1 MTTELILAAW
11 IASAALLFLPLGRVA
26 RLAQRRLR
34 PARGHAGDMVEPSPD
49 AAPGLMA
56 RLAPRVARELRWPTM
71 LALYVVFIVGAAYLA
86 PRAISRALDTP
97 HPMAAI
103 TSQSMFPTLKRGD
116 MVFIQGVDKVTD
128 LEVGDIIAYDDDV
141 SGLVIH
147 RIIEIDGEKLHT
159 IGDANL
165 SPDDWISFDQVVGRT
180 LTLAGRMAKVPYL
193 GNLPILF
200 GASSD
205 LEDAE
210 DAILQVPEEFREE
223 SLLPEDEVA
232 VPLPDTTLPNNDRLR
247 PLGP

>member
-11 IASAALLFLPLGRVA
+11 AASAALLFLPLGRVA
-26 RLAQRRLR
+26 RLARRRLR
-34 PARGHAGDMVEPSPD
+34 PAGARAGDV
-49 AAPGLMA
+49 AVAPEGPPGFMA
-56 RLAPRVARELRWPTM
+56 RLAARVARELRWPAM
-71 LALYVVFIVGAAYLA
+71 LALYAVFIAGAVYLA
-86 PRAISRALDTP
+86 PRAIARALDTP

-180 LTLAGRMAKVPYL
+180 LTVAGRMAKVPYL

-223 SLLPEDEVA
+223 SLLPEDETGA
-232 VPLPDTTLPNNDRLR
+232 PPPGSTLPNNDRLR